1 MLLFDTSF
9 FTGQISVTPEQLVEK
24 SEELRR
30 IVATLKTKFAELN
43 AVVEE
48 SKSYW
53 IGDAG
58 DSIRKEYADLNQDLE
73 VFLQEMGDYPVKL
86 EQMAGVYVS
95 HDSSA
100 LQKAEALPSDVLD

>member
-1 MLLFDTSF
+1 MLLFDTAL

-24 SEELRR
+24 SDELRG
-30 IVATLKTKFAELN
+30 IVASLRTKFMELN

-48 SKSYW
+48 SKTYW
-53 IGDAG
+53 IGEAG

-73 VFLQEMGDYPVKL
+73 IFLQAMSDYPVKL

>member
-1 MLLFDTSF
+1 MLLFDTAL
-9 FTGQISVTPEQLVEK
+9 FTGKISVTPEQLVEK

-30 IVATLKTKFAELN
+30 IVAALDAKFRELN
-43 AVVEE
+43 AVVED
-48 SKSYW
+48 SRNYW

-58 DSIRKEYADLNQDLE
+58 DSIRKDYAELNRDLE
-73 VFLQEMGDYPVKL
+73 TFFQAMSDYPVKL